1 MASDHPEHNDAEQDQ
16 ENTQQN
22 DLQEI
27 ADLKIQ
33 ERTFPIDSDLVSISA
48 SHPAPLVIYKQL
60 QQINTPRLP

>member
-16 ENTQQN
+16 ENTEQN

-33 ERTFPIDSDLVSISA
+33 GKTFPIDSDLVSMIA
-48 SHPAPLVIYKQL
+48 THPAPPVIHKQL
-60 QQINTPRLP
+60 QQINTG